1 MEQEAEGRESEGDAA
16 KEAEEMNR
24 NFNLTRSEM
33 EREILEWIWKP
44 RDREIVRLRLI
55 EQLSFPEIAERVFLS
70 ERHTKRI
77 YYRESANLFK
87 HL

>member
-1 MEQEAEGRESEGDAA
+1 MTH
-16 KEAEEMNR
+16 
-24 NFNLTRSEM
+24 NFDLPRQEM
-33 EREILEWIWKP
+33 ERKNNEWIWKP

-55 EQLSFPEIAERVFLS
+55 ERLTFAEIAEKVFLS

-77 YYRESANLFK
+77 YYRESAYLFR